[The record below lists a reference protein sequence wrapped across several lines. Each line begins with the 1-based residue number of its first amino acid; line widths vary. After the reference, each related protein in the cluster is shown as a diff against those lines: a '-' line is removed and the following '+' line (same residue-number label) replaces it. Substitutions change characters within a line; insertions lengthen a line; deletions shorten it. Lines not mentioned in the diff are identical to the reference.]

1 VSTAP
6 ERVAR
11 PRGRPPKDAQPPA
24 PLGEIRRA
32 AADAF
37 SVQGYDGI
45 SLRTVNGQLGV
56 SHNHL
61 YQRFGS
67 KANLWRAVID
77 WGFGALVA
85 HIEGADD
92 ESDDPMERLRAL
104 VCSFIE
110 YSATR
115 PYLASLATLE
125 GAAPS
130 DRLDYLYDNYIN
142 PLRLRFLSI
151 FEQLERAGRIK
162 PIASEV
168 LFFLI
173 TSGGTAPFGQA
184 GMAARMEMEMDPQN
198 PAQVRAYAER
208 VAEVLINGISTGV

>member
-1 VSTAP
+1 M
-6 ERVAR
+6 
-11 PRGRPPKDAQPPA
+11 
-24 PLGEIRRA
+24 LA
-32 AADAF
+32 AAEAF

-45 SLRTVNGQLGV
+45 SLRTINDQLGV

-67 KANLWRAVID
+67 KANLWRAVVD
-77 WGFGALVA
+77 WAFGPLLA
-85 HIEGADD
+85 HLAEVDD
-92 ESDDPMERLRAL
+92 ESDDPMERLGTL
-104 VCSFIE
+104 VRRFIE

-125 GAAPS
+125 GAAPT

-142 PLRLRFLSI
+142 PVRSRFLSI
-151 FEQLERAGRIK
+151 FEQLRKAGRIK
-162 PIASEV
+162 PIPPEV

-184 GMAARMEMEMDPQN
+184 GVAARMGIELDPAN
-198 PAQVRAYAER
+198 PAQVRRHAEH
-208 VAEVLINGISTGV
+208 VAEVLVNGISTGS